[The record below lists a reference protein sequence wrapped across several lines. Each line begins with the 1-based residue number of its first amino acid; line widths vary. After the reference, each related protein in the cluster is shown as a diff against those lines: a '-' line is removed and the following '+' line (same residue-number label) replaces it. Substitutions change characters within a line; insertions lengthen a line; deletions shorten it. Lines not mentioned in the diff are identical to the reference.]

1 MAPTRPLT
9 GHDFAGVRFKQVV
22 TPGKLEFHATKAWSW
37 TDGTARR
44 LVLDG
49 DVAVTMAGYHFSS
62 KRAVVWME
70 TVPGA
75 AGKDAEQVFVY
86 FDQLGS
92 ASDPASSLAMSSDR
106 LPVRGVIEVEGTIE
120 LKNVDLLTRSAP
132 GADEAPFVA
141 DGEAALVKTLK
152 RELGIPDDTPPPAPL
167 PRFSRKKAPPA
178 TEAQKAAPAA
188 PLVVAGAAQETKQ
201 PQPEPAPINGK
212 TPESIEAIE
221 HEPIFAREGIIT
233 IAPSQVNGHID
244 VVKGEDEN
252 AVVCTGGL
260 SIQYSD
266 PKTGRVLQMTAQ
278 RAVVFLA
285 PGPLMDLSSLG
296 AESVHAIFLEG
307 DVVATDG
314 TLTVRGPQICYD
326 VRANKAFMPDA
337 VFWTYD
343 QKRKLPLYVRAKSIR
358 QESAREFV
366 AKDAVV
372 TNSAFFDP
380 ELAIGAST
388 VTITRQVREIEP
400 PAGSEAMGPPAPA
413 ATETRTIVDAT
424 NITLNAM
431 GVPVFYWPVYSGDP
445 STVPVKDFRV
455 ENRSGSGTAVK
466 ATLNAYAL
474 LGLKRPGDTTA
485 DIYTDYYFNR
495 GPAMGAK
502 VSWDRRDS
510 QGGIQAYAVFNDTG
524 TDLIKPG
531 AEIQHNGEFRG
542 FITGEERY
550 RIDEHWSILAEV
562 SSVSDPNFIEGFF
575 QQMAEE
581 RREFTN
587 RLLARRVDANTY
599 FSFEAKGNAEDF
611 LLNEYLLQ
619 TPGYAVNKLPEAFYS
634 RQADDLLSDSHPG
647 LLTYS
652 SEYRAGRISMSF
664 DKVTASD
671 RGFVSNVTA
680 QEAFGIN
687 ANQSIADRLQADGL
701 FEDSVTRLDTR
712 HEVSLQTNAGPV
724 KINPFVVGRLTFW
737 DNSFDEFSPDQSAQT
752 RLWSAA
758 GVRLSTTTQRV
769 YDTLDSDLLD
779 IHRLRHIIEPNA
791 TLWYSGTS
799 IEAKDIPVYDKDV
812 EQLADG
818 GMARVGVTQTFQ
830 TQRGGPGQWHN
841 VDLLTLTT
849 DFVFSTADAPVI
861 SPIGR
866 FFDYR
871 PELSNPGNYFVG
883 DTVLRV
889 TDTTSLTSGVVYDFD
904 LKQQATRD
912 IGLLIRQSPQF
923 LIITDLRY
931 VNAMNATYL
940 NAATV
945 YQLTDKYSAILAAT
959 YDATNGGFQ
968 STVVEMRRRFSST
981 VLGISVAYND
991 ITGETSFGLVFQPYG
1006 ATGEARVSGLG
1017 GAGDPISASSASSGF
1032 R

>member
-1 MAPTRPLT
+1 M
-9 GHDFAGVRFKQVV
+9 
-22 TPGKLEFHATKAWSW
+22 
-37 TDGTARR
+37 
-44 LVLDG
+44 
-49 DVAVTMAGYHFSS
+49 
-62 KRAVVWME
+62 
-70 TVPGA
+70 
-75 AGKDAEQVFVY
+75 
-86 FDQLGS
+86 
-92 ASDPASSLAMSSDR
+92 
-106 LPVRGVIEVEGTIE
+106 
-120 LKNVDLLTRSAP
+120 
-132 GADEAPFVA
+132 
-141 DGEAALVKTLK
+141 
-152 RELGIPDDTPPPAPL
+152 
-167 PRFSRKKAPPA
+167 
-178 TEAQKAAPAA
+178 
-188 PLVVAGAAQETKQ
+188 
-201 PQPEPAPINGK
+201 
-212 TPESIEAIE
+212 
-221 HEPIFAREGIIT
+221 
-233 IAPSQVNGHID
+233 
-244 VVKGEDEN
+244 
-252 AVVCTGGL
+252 
-260 SIQYSD
+260 
-266 PKTGRVLQMTAQ
+266 
-278 RAVVFLA
+278 
-285 PGPLMDLSSLG
+285 
-296 AESVHAIFLEG
+296 
-307 DVVATDG
+307 
-314 TLTVRGPQICYD
+314 
-326 VRANKAFMPDA
+326 
-337 VFWTYD
+337 
-343 QKRKLPLYVRAKSIR
+343 
-358 QESAREFV
+358 
-366 AKDAVV
+366 
-372 TNSAFFDP
+372 
-380 ELAIGAST
+380 
-388 VTITRQVREIEP
+388 
-400 PAGSEAMGPPAPA
+400 
-413 ATETRTIVDAT
+413 
-424 NITLNAM
+424 
-431 GVPVFYWPVYSGDP
+431 
-445 STVPVKDFRV
+445 
-455 ENRSGSGTAVK
+455 
-466 ATLNAYAL
+466 
-474 LGLKRPGDTTA
+474 
-485 DIYTDYYFNR
+485 
-495 GPAMGAK
+495 
-502 VSWDRRDS
+502 
-510 QGGIQAYAVFNDTG
+510 
-524 TDLIKPG
+524 
-531 AEIQHNGEFRG
+531 
-542 FITGEERY
+542 
-550 RIDEHWSILAEV
+550 
-562 SSVSDPNFIEGFF
+562 
-575 QQMAEE
+575 
-581 RREFTN
+581 
-587 RLLARRVDANTY
+587 DANTY

-619 TPGYAVNKLPEAFYS
+619 TPGYAVNKLPEGVLLAA
-634 RQADDLLSDSHPG
+634 QADDLLSDSHPG

-671 RGFVSNVTA
+671 RGFVSNITS

-849 DFVFSTADAPVI
+849 DVVFSTGDAPVI

-912 IGLLIRQSPQF
+912 IGVLIRQSPQF
-923 LIITDLRY
+923 LVIADLRY

-945 YQLTDKYSAILAAT
+945 LRSLTDKYSAILAAT

-1006 ATGEARVSGLG
+1006 AMGEARVSGLG
-1017 GAGDPISASSASSGF
+1017 GAGDPISTSSGF